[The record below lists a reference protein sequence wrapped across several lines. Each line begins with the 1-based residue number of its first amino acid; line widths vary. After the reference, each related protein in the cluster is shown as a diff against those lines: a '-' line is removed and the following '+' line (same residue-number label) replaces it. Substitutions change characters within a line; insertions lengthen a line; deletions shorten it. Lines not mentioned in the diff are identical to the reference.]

1 MDKEEKQKKGKNS
14 KLFKCL
20 CNWDDSAGRLV
31 GLEVGEGHLGL
42 ALRVDGS
49 NDLDIA
55 ASGGL
60 GEGELGHGGVLA
72 SLGLVASVDGDLDL
86 GLVLGERE
94 FLSALDGDGCS
105 CLGLCEKM
113 LLNKKKNFFFC
124 VRTRKMALPSAP
136 AMLRETGRV
145 STSVKRVASSMSSSE
160 MRRAASMAA
169 PATAVSSA

>member
-113 LLNKKKNFFFC
+113 LLNKKKFFFC
-124 VRTRKMALPSAP
+124 V
-136 AMLRETGRV
+136 
-145 STSVKRVASSMSSSE
+145 SVRGK
-160 MRRAASMAA
+160 
-169 PATAVSSA
+169 

>member
-55 ASGGL
+55 
-60 GEGELGHGGVLA
+60 ELGHGGVLA

-113 LLNKKKNFFFC
+113 LLNKKKFFFC
-124 VRTRKMALPSAP
+124 V
-136 AMLRETGRV
+136 
-145 STSVKRVASSMSSSE
+145 SVRGK
-160 MRRAASMAA
+160 
-169 PATAVSSA
+169 